1 MKRYLTLFLSFLLFG
16 QFFAQTSGKINPADE
31 RTPDLSLFQ
40 DDIIVLPEDQ
50 GHFVKDGKGAHL
62 FVRKR
67 GDIESVSLLIDSSN
81 YNDPDLYLMRA
92 KEKNAVNGNE
102 IRYSYGSKST
112 FKMER
117 LPNALIS
124 STVENTAFGECF
136 HIYIP
141 KQMYYGYVIQVQDE
155 CEFEDGMKVSI
166 RAFASKYCD
175 IAGVCRDNKLF
186 LNLSDW
192 QTEESFAKI
201 ASTTDGKVVHVLSA
215 KELPEKLI
223 SEIEEFDIEE
233 KTEVVFAIDA
243 TASMKDDFTELKKN
257 WLSKFEKQM
266 KNFRDVKIGLLLY
279 KDYGDEF
286 KSGGLPVKNYG
297 FFKKASVFSKNV
309 KNSAVSGGGDKNEA
323 VYEALY
329 SCCKDYEWSGGAKK
343 KVILIGD
350 AAPHPAEKTNFEY
363 NSKEIL
369 AHLAEKGIVVDC
381 FLISDSR
388 ENNADMKSIKKSKSS
403 EELLKAVERLDEK

>member
-1 MKRYLTLFLSFLLFG
+1 MKRFLTLFLPFVLSSML
-16 QFFAQTSGKINPADE
+16 FAQTSGKKNLEDE
-31 RTPDLSLFQ
+31 RSPDLNFFQ

-50 GHFVKDGKGAHL
+50 EHLVKDGSGAHL
-62 FVRKR
+62 FVKKR
-67 GDIESVSLLIDSSN
+67 GDIESLLLLVDSDN
-81 YNDPDLYLMRA
+81 YNDPDLSLMRA
-92 KEKNAVNGNE
+92 KEPNSVNENE
-102 IRYSYGSKST
+102 IRYAYGSKST
-112 FKMER
+112 FRMER
-117 LPNALIS
+117 LPNALMT
-124 STVENTAFGECF
+124 STVEETVFGDCF

-141 KQMYYGYVIQVQDE
+141 KQMYYGYVIKVQDE
-155 CEFEDGMKVSI
+155 CEFEDGMKVSV
-166 RAFASKYCD
+166 RSFARKYCD
-175 IAGVCRDNKLF
+175 VGGAFKDNRLF

-192 QTEESFAKI
+192 QIEESFAEI
-201 ASTTDGKVVHVLSA
+201 SSSTKGKVIHVSTA
-215 KELPEKLI
+215 KEIPGKLI
-223 SEIEEFDIEE
+223 SEIEEFDIDE
-233 KTEVVFAIDA
+233 KTELVFAIDA
-243 TASMKDDFTELKKN
+243 TASMKDDFAELKKN

-266 KNFRDVKIGLLLY
+266 KKFQDVKIGLVLY

-286 KSGGLPVKNYG
+286 WSYGLPIKNYG
-297 FFKKASVFSKNV
+297 FFKKAGVFSKSV
-309 KNSAVSGGGDKNEA
+309 KNAAVSGGGDKNEA

-329 SCCKDYEWSGGAKK
+329 SCGNDLEWSEGAKK